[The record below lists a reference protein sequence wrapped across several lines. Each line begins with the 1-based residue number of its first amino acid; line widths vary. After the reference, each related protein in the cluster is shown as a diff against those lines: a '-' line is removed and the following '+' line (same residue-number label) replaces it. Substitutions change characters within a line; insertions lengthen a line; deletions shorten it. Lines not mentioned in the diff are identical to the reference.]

1 MEAAGKRK
9 EVRVATSAAARG
21 VMNKAKEAREAVAD
35 AEVAAGIRPAAAAAA
50 AKPKPRKAAAAKLAA
65 APPQKALRAVSKKE
79 VAAGKPSLKTF
90 QKTFAQEPG
99 RARPPE
105 LRLANRKKGKRH
117 GAE

>member
-35 AEVAAGIRPAAAAAA
+35 AEVAAGIRPAAAA

>member
-35 AEVAAGIRPAAAAAA
+35 AEVAAGIRPAA

-99 RARPPE
+99 RARLPE